1 MSLTLHFGIPSCSYQ
16 QHIRGSESWPAKL
29 QRTLSG
35 LDPKNI
41 VYSNG
46 VPRPQ
51 ARFISDFCKLLELR
65 DKKIL
70 ECADLPELEEKK
82 QKLTGI
88 TVTPAPQSIYI
99 HEIVLQSDSGSSSS
113 TNGSST
119 EAAAPYRPY
128 FVIQSE
134 KGVLFSSMVN
144 GVRNADV
151 WNGPHSFRVGKTFDG
166 CGDFVLK
173 MYHLPFGRQ
182 GELIFDARLHASVLL
197 DAVQS
202 TFGDG
207 GSAHEGLGDDEV
219 GDIMLKLENGDFDC
233 ISANHPLPKKFTVR
247 LRYSRQPSVF
257 PADIASLNI
266 GGLSGVRHDHDVP
279 CVSDSAAASLA
290 ESGRSFN
297 GASAAASRVTHAKP
311 VRYDGPAVVSFL
323 LSQSDV
329 RTAFGDVILDKIDV
343 IRRLSQGQLDI
354 YLLFHVN
361 LGFGEL
367 KVLPYRHMFRYV
379 LPEPI
384 RERMIEMGASEESL
398 NASAPSSFDSGIG
411 TIRLISVSSFIR
423 LILTCQYVTSGM
435 SFDEEYARWLQHV
448 YDTDLSKLTPVIRW
462 FSNSTDGKLCNQ
474 IVCRH
479 F

>member
-1 MSLTLHFGIPSCSYQ
+1 MH
-16 QHIRGSESWPAKL
+16 
-29 QRTLSG
+29 
-35 LDPKNI
+35 
-41 VYSNG
+41 SNG

-51 ARFISDFCKLLELR
+51 ARFITDFCKLLELR

-70 ECADLPELEEKK
+70 ECADLPELEEQK

-88 TVTPAPQSIYI
+88 TVTPAPQSLYI
-99 HEIVLQSDSGSSSS
+99 HEIVLQSDSSSSSSNNGSSS
-113 TNGSST
+113 

-144 GVRNADV
+144 GVRDADV
-151 WNGPHSFRVGKTFDG
+151 WNGPHSFRVAKTFDS

-202 TFGDG
+202 TLEEDG
-207 GSAHEGLGDDEV
+207 SPPEGLGNDEI

-233 ISANHPLPKKFTVR
+233 ISANHPLPKKFAVR
-247 LRYSRQPSVF
+247 LRYSRQPSAF
-257 PADIASLNI
+257 PADISSLNI
-266 GGLSGVRHDHDVP
+266 GGLTGVRHDHDVP
-279 CVSDSAAASLA
+279 CVPDAAAAASPA
-290 ESGRSFN
+290 EAGRSFN
-297 GASAAASRVTHAKP
+297 GISSSASRVGHAKP

-354 YLLFHVN
+354 YLLFHVD

-411 TIRLISVSSFIR
+411 KIQFTCASSFSS
-423 LILTCQYVTSGM
+423 LILTI
-435 SFDEEYARWLQHV
+435 
-448 YDTDLSKLTPVIRW
+448 VIM
-462 FSNSTDGKLCNQ
+462 C
-474 IVCRH
+474 I
-479 F
+479 

>member
-1 MSLTLHFGIPSCSYQ
+1 M
-16 QHIRGSESWPAKL
+16 
-29 QRTLSG
+29 
-35 LDPKNI
+35 
-41 VYSNG
+41 YSNG

-65 DKKIL
+65 DKKLL

-99 HEIVLQSDSGSSSS
+99 HEIVLQSDSGSIGSN
-113 TNGSST
+113 NGSLT

-144 GVRNADV
+144 GVRDADV
-151 WNGPHSFRVGKTFDG
+151 WNGPHAFRVGKTFDG
-166 CGDFVLK
+166 CGDFVVK

-197 DAVQS
+197 DAIQS
-202 TFGDG
+202 TLEEN
-207 GSAHEGLGDDEV
+207 APPHEGLGNDEV
-219 GDIMLKLENGDFDC
+219 GDIRLKLENGDFDC
-233 ISANHPLPKKFTVR
+233 VSANHPLPKKFTVR
-247 LRYSRQPSVF
+247 LRYSRKPSAF
-257 PADIASLNI
+257 PADITSLNI
-266 GGLSGVRHDHDVP
+266 GGLSGVRYDHDVP
-279 CVSDSAAASLA
+279 SVPDAAAASPA
-290 ESGRSFN
+290 DAGRSFN
-297 GASAAASRVTHAKP
+297 AASTATSRVVHAKP
-311 VRYDGPAVVSFL
+311 IRYDGPAVVSFL

-329 RTAFGDVILDKIDV
+329 RTAFGDVVLDKIDV
-343 IRRLSQGQLDI
+343 IRRISQGQLDI

-361 LGFGEL
+361 LGFEEL

-398 NASAPSSFDSGIG
+398 NANAPSSFDSGIG
-411 TIRLISVSSFIR
+411 KILLKYGSSVDHM
-423 LILTCQYVTSGM
+423 ILTCVITCLPGM

-448 YDTDLSKLTPVIRW
+448 YDTDLSKWRYFCFILFRTELMANWLWNIMQTLLMQPMTERYC
-462 FSNSTDGKLCNQ
+462 FD
-474 IVCRH
+474 
-479 F
+479 